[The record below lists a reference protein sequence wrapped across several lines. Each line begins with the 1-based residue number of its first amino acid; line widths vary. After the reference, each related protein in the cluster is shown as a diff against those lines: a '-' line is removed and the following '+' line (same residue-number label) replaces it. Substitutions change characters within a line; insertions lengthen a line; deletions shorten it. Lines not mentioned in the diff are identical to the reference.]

1 MDDEVLFQVESPFH
15 YPVTLRRLTWE
26 DHEARRPEIV
36 GHVENV
42 SLCIREPHIVTDS
55 GDGRTHYYRM
65 GHGHGK
71 TANCYLYVLVRERN
85 TGDHVVASVWFTPAI
100 QEGEILWF
108 KKP

>member
-1 MDDEVLFQVESPFH
+1 
-15 YPVTLRRLTWE
+15 
-26 DHEARRPEIV
+26 
-36 GHVENV
+36 
-42 SLCIREPHIVTDS
+42 
-55 GDGRTHYYRM
+55 M